1 MISLA
6 EKGLSKLKWMKT
18 SGQLWLDPLPDL
30 KKGHYLALRV
40 NSRFKDG
47 VNQAAGPN
55 LSSSA
60 AESADLHPRLFGSK
74 WSGGSKWSQSCGSK
88 WSQTKSISNICAFTK
103 DRWRCLWKLAGLVF
117 FDWEILIFFEAKMHQ
132 MSIIHFSFSCRVP
145 VLTSFRI
152 TTNYLDK
159 T

>member
-18 SGQLWLDPLPDL
+18 SGQLWLDPLLDL
-30 KKGHYLALRV
+30 FSAAFTLLTTAKKGHYFALRV

-60 AESADLHPRLFGSK
+60 AESADLRVIVFHRYGI
-74 WSGGSKWSQSCGSK
+74 SQ
-88 WSQTKSISNICAFTK
+88 
-103 DRWRCLWKLAGLVF
+103 
-117 FDWEILIFFEAKMHQ
+117 
-132 MSIIHFSFSCRVP
+132 
-145 VLTSFRI
+145 
-152 TTNYLDK
+152 
-159 T
+159 